1 MFPNLTKSVMD
12 RKPKCIIDVVP
23 FEKKNT
29 SLFEQIKPLEGISN
43 NLRYYLNSLVMLV
56 GITGISFIG
65 KDLLG
70 IVNITLLY
78 LLLTL
83 FSAVRYGV
91 AYSFTALVGV
101 LLFDFLFIEPYYR
114 FSVNDL
120 RYILSFII
128 FLIVGYTSGKLSD
141 VIKAKNKAIKN
152 EETRFRRLYELS
164 SGSGDLTMS
173 RMLQNS
179 QLKNCMLFLIRKQ

>member
-1 MFPNLTKSVMD
+1 LTVIRLQEYIIAPLIALQITYEDTENYIKSEQILKHVNLVERLGVTIVFKVSGDKTESVIEPSEDYVITKFVMTRPKSRFFGLKFPNLTKSVMD

-29 SLFEQIKPLEGISN
+29 SLFEQIKPLEGISD

-91 AYSFTALVGV
+91 AYSFFTALVGV
-101 LLFDFLFIEPYYR
+101 LLFD
-114 FSVNDL
+114 
-120 RYILSFII
+120 
-128 FLIVGYTSGKLSD
+128 
-141 VIKAKNKAIKN
+141 
-152 EETRFRRLYELS
+152 
-164 SGSGDLTMS
+164 
-173 RMLQNS
+173 
-179 QLKNCMLFLIRKQ
+179 